1 MIDKE
6 KNKYEINN
14 FKYHFDKESFLG
26 NDISI
31 NKDNTLIEKNKE
43 FVPRMKGRAIVS
55 DKKKTII
62 NKAVYTNCKKRDGCP
77 PWLIK
82 ADKIYHDKEN
92 KTINYKNVW
101 FEFYDQP
108 VIYFPK
114 FFHPDPTVKRQTGF
128 LAPVLKSARSSGNY
142 LSTPY
147 YFALAENK
155 DLTFSPRFYD
165 NEKFLYQGEYRHL
178 TKNSKNLVDTSIKN
192 KNLFLLSDN
201 STESHFFLNSK
212 INRKSDFFDF
222 SNLELQIQSTSSDNY
237 LKSYNIKSPLINS
250 QSTLNSKVLY
260 KASNDDL
267 ELNISSEIY
276 EDLSKKK
283 DSDKYEYIFPN
294 FEISKEYSSDLD
306 GTLTLTNS
314 GYNKKFDTNI
324 SETIFVNNLQ
334 YKTWDKINSE
344 NGIITNYEI
353 LLKNFNADSNNSKNY
368 KNEFQTD
375 FSGIIQINSKLPLEK
390 KGVRFN
396 TSLTPIFALKFNPVK
411 SKNNKDNDRIVDYN
425 NIYSINR
432 IGSNE
437 TLEGGQSITIGNE
450 YSIYKKDNFQDKIFN
465 FNIATSLSDNDNEDL
480 PEKTSLSQKMSN
492 IVGQLEFYTNEN
504 LKFNYDYLI
513 DNNINEIN
521 YHKFISTLSI
531 NNFITSFE
539 FLEEN
544 NFIGKESYL
553 SAEAKY
559 IFDEN
564 KELEFKTRKN
574 KKTNLT
580 EYYNLIYQYKMDCLV
595 AGIKYKKDY
604 YSDGNLKPKEEIYFS
619 VTIMPFKNTLDLP
632 GIEK

>member
-1 MIDKE
+1 M
-6 KNKYEINN
+6 
-14 FKYHFDKESFLG
+14 
-26 NDISI
+26 
-31 NKDNTLIEKNKE
+31 
-43 FVPRMKGRAIVS
+43 
-55 DKKKTII
+55 
-62 NKAVYTNCKKRDGCP
+62 
-77 PWLIK
+77 
-82 ADKIYHDKEN
+82 
-92 KTINYKNVW
+92 
-101 FEFYDQP
+101 
-108 VIYFPK
+108 
-114 FFHPDPTVKRQTGF
+114 
-128 LAPVLKSARSSGNY
+128 
-142 LSTPY
+142 
-147 YFALAENK
+147 
-155 DLTFSPRFYD
+155 
-165 NEKFLYQGEYRHL
+165 
-178 TKNSKNLVDTSIKN
+178 
-192 KNLFLLSDN
+192 
-201 STESHFFLNSK
+201 
-212 INRKSDFFDF
+212 
-222 SNLELQIQSTSSDNY
+222 
-237 LKSYNIKSPLINS
+237 
-250 QSTLNSKVLY
+250 
-260 KASNDDL
+260 
-267 ELNISSEIY
+267 
-276 EDLSKKK
+276 
-283 DSDKYEYIFPN
+283 
-294 FEISKEYSSDLD
+294 
-306 GTLTLTNS
+306 
-314 GYNKKFDTNI
+314 
-324 SETIFVNNLQ
+324 
-334 YKTWDKINSE
+334 
-344 NGIITNYEI
+344 
-353 LLKNFNADSNNSKNY
+353 
-368 KNEFQTD
+368 
-375 FSGIIQINSKLPLEK
+375 EK

-521 YHKFISTLSI
+521 YHKFKSTLSI